1 MPGTRKIVQLYRN
14 RELIEPSNN
23 NSALENA
30 KLSVENLTPVDGEI
44 VLIRYKEDDSDI
56 VKSLVAVY
64 HAEIDNEDS
73 GWTFLTID
81 DYYNKEEIDE
91 TEHVIAAALTQL
103 DGDITTLS
111 EVVENNTQGL
121 SDLSDRINAITES
134 DPVFTESPAAA
145 ITSSDI
151 TNWNGKT
158 SNVGTVTG
166 IIMNGVSKGTSG
178 VVDLGTVLTSHQDI
192 SGKAD
197 KTDTVSDVS
206 YELRTNRINKT
217 INGTTSTVVTLHS
230 VATTGNY
237 NQLNNR
243 PTIPS
248 STSELTN
255 DSNFVEDANYVHTD
269 NNYTTAEKTKLANL
283 DGRQITVIQIFDPN
297 GTPSFEDVNGNAL
310 SESQVINILED
321 ETKEP
326 VLLYFSGNAYKFL
339 PLASSQIATE
349 EGEMSYYYFSGF
361 QSSSTSIFLISE
373 IELGYGYGETSDL
386 YIGYSTTSFSHAVTG
401 QGYSTQDNT
410 SASTSVTANIGNY
423 RANAGGI
430 VVIHFNYD
438 VPANAT
444 LNIARKGAKQIY
456 FRNSRITADVIK
468 AGDTATF
475 MLQNNHYYL
484 ISNDRWG
491 VQQ

>member
-81 DYYNKEEIDE
+81 DYYNKEEIDK
-91 TEHVIAAALTQL
+91 TERVIAAALAQL

-134 DPVFTESPAAA
+134 DPVFTESPAAT

-158 SNVGTVTG
+158 SNVGTITG

-178 VVDLGTVLTSHQDI
+178 VVDLGTVIIQETQLSVTVSGKGNAVTGMTVNNHSITLQKGTFLTEHQDI

-197 KTDTVSDVS
+197 
-206 YELRTNRINKT
+206 
-217 INGTTSTVVTLHS
+217 VVTL
-230 VATTGNY
+230 VT
-237 NQLNNR
+237 R
-243 PTIPS
+243 
-248 STSELTN
+248 N
-255 DSNFVEDANYVHTD
+255 D
-269 NNYTTAEKTKLANL
+269 
-283 DGRQITVIQIFDPN
+283 N
-297 GTPSFEDVNGNAL
+297 GTASLAL
-310 SESQVINILED
+310 E
-321 ETKEP
+321 
-326 VLLYFSGNAYKFL
+326 SGNMN
-339 PLASSQIATE
+339 PI
-349 EGEMSYYYFSGF
+349 
-361 QSSSTSIFLISE
+361 
-373 IELGYGYGETSDL
+373 
-386 YIGYSTTSFSHAVTG
+386 SFSFFLKRSLVSTIFPVVCSKYSLSFTAAVPRRIEG
-401 QGYSTQDNT
+401 
-410 SASTSVTANIGNY
+410 
-423 RANAGGI
+423 RFI
-430 VVIHFNYD
+430 V
-438 VPANAT
+438 
-444 LNIARKGAKQIY
+444 
-456 FRNSRITADVIK
+456 
-468 AGDTATF
+468 
-475 MLQNNHYYL
+475 
-484 ISNDRWG
+484 
-491 VQQ
+491 